1 MLIFV
6 VTTSAIAVMLFVE
19 WQYSIISRRVQA
31 RAQRRPESDA
41 ASRARRR

>member
-6 VTTSAIAVMLFVE
+6 VTTSAIAVMLFVK
-19 WQYSIISRRVQA
+19 WRYSVMSRGVQA
-31 RAQRRPESDA
+31 RAQRRPEPDS